1 MNSSSLRVHQFAGL
15 APGPKLIVLGAVHG
29 NETCGTRAI
38 ERVLG
43 ELDRGEL
50 RIERGVLTLVPVTNP
65 LAYEQGTRM
74 GDRNLNRRLMPTAEP
89 REYEDRI
96 ANVLVPLLAAHEV
109 LLDLHSFRSP
119 GRPFVMRGPENN
131 DGTLEPFTHAAA
143 EGRFAAH
150 LGPERIVEG
159 WLGTETKTWTRTR
172 NGRGS
177 ASALRADLGD
187 AMRRSTKTVL
197 VELRTRRPRGSSSD
211 LRLPGRRSPVVLLAE
226 IAGGYGAENYSAA
239 RINAERAWQSLTA
252 RPR

>member
-159 WLGTETKTWTRTR
+159 WLSAYAQGAARRRAMGIGGDDDPSYGVGTTEQMRRCGYHAAKTGIVGQCHGLVDLGETERTQHALLPLLATR
-172 NGRGS
+172 
-177 ASALRADLGD
+177 ARADEFNCD
-187 AMRRSTKTVL
+187 RSSHKYG
-197 VELRTRRPRGSSSD
+197 LR
-211 LRLPGRRSPVVLLAE
+211 
-226 IAGGYGAENYSAA
+226 
-239 RINAERAWQSLTA
+239 
-252 RPR
+252 